1 MTLKWANGS
10 LSASQ
15 LTSQAND
22 QPNKPINQVLAM
34 VSDDAKSR
42 YWEDAL
48 RLAGDQLAVIM
59 QGVADGITAQ
69 DPTGRLIYAN
79 DAAVRLLGYGS
90 AQSLLATPL
99 PDVMD
104 KFELLDEWGR
114 PFPLE
119 RLPGR
124 LALAGELS
132 PSAIIRF
139 RIKATGEECWSD
151 VKAKPIFNDEGQVE
165 LVVNIFQNITVLK
178 QSERAQRLLAEAS
191 KVLATSLDF
200 EATLH
205 TVARLAILLLADYC
219 TVYVAD
225 EDDRVRPHIE
235 AHVDAD
241 QEILLRKLNR
251 KYQADPDEAGSLIG
265 EVLRTGE
272 ARLIPEISAADEAIF
287 PPDHHGQLEPRSALL
302 LPLIARGETL
312 GVLVLVMSG
321 SGRRYGLADLT
332 VAQELAYRV
341 ALAIDNARLYQQA
354 QRLNASLEQRVIKR
368 TAQLQ
373 VANTKLQNEIT
384 ERNEAEK
391 ALRSSELRFRTVFE
405 GAGIGIALLDLEGR
419 IVTSN
424 PAFQTMLGYSQ
435 DELYQMPL
443 TAFTHPDDP
452 KVNLELLQILVTEKL
467 DTFRFEKRYL
477 RKDGGVVWGHLTVS
491 LIRNNEDEAQFMIN
505 MVKDITARKQMETEL
520 AEVQHR
526 LMASREAERLHLA
539 QELHDGPM
547 QDLYGISYQL
557 NEVWDALPGEVGRG
571 KLVTTQVAVQ
581 RTIQTLR
588 TLCGELRPP
597 ALAPFGLEKAIR
609 SHAEQ
614 FQQAQPELSLK
625 LKLRPDRQ
633 TLPEQ
638 VRLALFR
645 VYQQA
650 LTNIVRHAQAAHIRV
665 ELALRPDQV
674 ILAVEDDGCGFEVLK
689 RRIELVRQGHLG
701 LVGAAERVEAIGG
714 ELTIKSAPGQG
725 TLVRAVIPRT
735 CQPG

>member
-1 MTLKWANGS
+1 MAYQWANGS
-10 LSASQ
+10 SLTGQ
-15 LTSQAND
+15 LTSNFENQL
-22 QPNKPINQVLAM
+22 NKPINHVLAM
-34 VSDDAKSR
+34 VAGDAKSR

-79 DAAVRLLGYGS
+79 DAAARLLGYGS

-99 PDVMD
+99 PDLMD
-104 KFELLDEWGR
+104 KFEVLDEWGR

-151 VKAKPIFNDEGQVE
+151 VKAKPIFNDAGQVE
-165 LVVNIFQNITVLK
+165 LVVNIFQDITVLK

-251 KYQADPDEAGSLIG
+251 KYQADPDQAGNLIG

-272 ARLIPEISAADEAIF
+272 ARLIPEISAANAAIF
-287 PPDHHGQLEPRSALL
+287 PPDHCGQLEPQSALL

-424 PAFQTMLGYSQ
+424 PA
-435 DELYQMPL
+435 
-443 TAFTHPDDP
+443 
-452 KVNLELLQILVTEKL
+452 
-467 DTFRFEKRYL
+467 
-477 RKDGGVVWGHLTVS
+477 
-491 LIRNNEDEAQFMIN
+491 
-505 MVKDITARKQMETEL
+505 
-520 AEVQHR
+520 
-526 LMASREAERLHLA
+526 
-539 QELHDGPM
+539 
-547 QDLYGISYQL
+547 
-557 NEVWDALPGEVGRG
+557 
-571 KLVTTQVAVQ
+571 
-581 RTIQTLR
+581 
-588 TLCGELRPP
+588 
-597 ALAPFGLEKAIR
+597 
-609 SHAEQ
+609 
-614 FQQAQPELSLK
+614 
-625 LKLRPDRQ
+625 
-633 TLPEQ
+633 
-638 VRLALFR
+638 
-645 VYQQA
+645 
-650 LTNIVRHAQAAHIRV
+650 
-665 ELALRPDQV
+665 
-674 ILAVEDDGCGFEVLK
+674 
-689 RRIELVRQGHLG
+689 
-701 LVGAAERVEAIGG
+701 
-714 ELTIKSAPGQG
+714 
-725 TLVRAVIPRT
+725 
-735 CQPG
+735 

>member
-1 MTLKWANGS
+1 
-10 LSASQ
+10 
-15 LTSQAND
+15 
-22 QPNKPINQVLAM
+22 M
-34 VSDDAKSR
+34 VAEDDKSG

-79 DAAVRLLGYGS
+79 DAAARVLGYPS
-90 AQSLLATPL
+90 AQALLETP
-99 PDVMD
+99 PPNVMD
-104 KFELLDEWGR
+104 KFEVLDEWGR

-124 LALAGELS
+124 LALTGEVS
-132 PSAIIRF
+132 PSAIVRF

-151 VKAKPIFNDEGQVE
+151 VKAKPIFNDMGQVE
-165 LVVNIFQNITVLK
+165 LVVNIFTDITALK

-225 EDDRVRPHIE
+225 DDGRVRPRIE

-241 QEILLRKLNR
+241 QEVLLREFNR
-251 KYQADPDEAGSLIG
+251 RYEAEPDQAGSLIG

-272 ARLIPEISAADEAIF
+272 ARLIPEINKADEAIF
-287 PPDHHGQLEPRSALL
+287 PPEHRGQLEPRSALL

-312 GVLVLVMSG
+312 GVLVLATSG

-332 VAQELAYRV
+332 VAKELAYRV

-354 QRLNASLEQRVIKR
+354 QHLNTSLEQRVIKR

-373 VANTKLQNEIT
+373 EANTRLQNENA
-384 ERNEAEK
+384 ERNGAEK
-391 ALRSSELRFRTVFE
+391 ALRASELRFRTVFE

-435 DELYQMPL
+435 DELYQMPF
-443 TAFTHPDDP
+443 TAFTHPDDV
-452 KVNLELLQILVTEKL
+452 KVNLGLLQTLVTEKL

-491 LIRNNEDEAQFMIN
+491 LIRNNEGEDQFMIN
-505 MVKDITARKQMETEL
+505 MVKDITARKQMEAEL

-526 LMASREAERLHLA
+526 LMESREAERLHLA
-539 QELHDGPM
+539 QELHDGSM

-557 NEVWDALPGEVGRG
+557 NEVWHALPGETGRG
-571 KLVTTQVAVQ
+571 KLITIQVAVQ

-588 TLCGELRPP
+588 ALCGELRPP

-614 FQQAQPELSLK
+614 FQKAQPELSLK
-625 LKLRPDRQ
+625 LELRPDGQ
-633 TLPEQ
+633 ALPEQ
-638 VRLALFR
+638 ARLALFR

-650 LTNIVRHAQAAHIRV
+650 LSNTVRHAQAAHIRV
-665 ELALRPDQV
+665 ELALSPDQV

-689 RRIELVRQGHLG
+689 RRIELVREGHLG

-725 TLVRAVIPRT
+725 TLIRAVIPRT

>member
-1 MTLKWANGS
+1 
-10 LSASQ
+10 
-15 LTSQAND
+15 
-22 QPNKPINQVLAM
+22 M

-625 LKLRPDRQ
+625 LELRPDGQ

-650 LTNIVRHAQAAHIRV
+650 LSNIVRHAQAAHVRV
-665 ELALRPDQV
+665 ELALSPDQV

-689 RRIELVRQGHLG
+689 RRIELVREGHLG

-725 TLVRAVIPRT
+725 TLIRAVIPRT
-735 CQPG
+735 CQSG